1 MNNAGMETHL
11 ADKGPHVTGCVAL
24 CEAHT
29 SIGDEVMPLAL
40 ERLELSNVL
49 DTREVLGEQI
59 LRQVRLNASSPF
71 TERTGVV

>member
-1 MNNAGMETHL
+1 METHL

-24 CEAHT
+24 CEANT

-59 LRQVRLNASSPF
+59 LRQIRLNASSPF

>member
-1 MNNAGMETHL
+1 
-11 ADKGPHVTGCVAL
+11 
-24 CEAHT
+24 
-29 SIGDEVMPLAL
+29 MPLAL

-59 LRQVRLNASSPF
+59 LRQVRLDASSPF